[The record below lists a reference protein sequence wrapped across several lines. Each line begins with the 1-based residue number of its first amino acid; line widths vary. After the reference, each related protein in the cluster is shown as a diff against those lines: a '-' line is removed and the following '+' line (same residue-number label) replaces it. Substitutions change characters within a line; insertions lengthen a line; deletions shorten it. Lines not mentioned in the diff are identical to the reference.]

1 MRLWALPLRL
11 LLILVL
17 AALVSGAWLFR
28 RDLVRAVRPRM
39 TPMSEAMGAGAG
51 EPGPRGL
58 ERAREKV
65 DSLHGWAVDSVVLN
79 PEEMASLLASGLP
92 SKLAAHLDSLS
103 VQLGTDRIRIS
114 ARLETTRILRDAL
127 GSLGGVLGAWE
138 RVAAEG
144 PVVVTAPGQAE
155 WRVDALSVRDFSLPA
170 ETSRRL
176 IERALPGVTD
186 GVVPLVLPRGISNLR
201 IRPTGVALYRKG
213 PR

>member
-1 MRLWALPLRL
+1 MRIWALPLRL

-28 RDLVRAVRPRM
+28 RDLARVVRPRL
-39 TPMSEAMGAGAG
+39 TPMSEGMGAGAG

-58 ERAREKV
+58 ERVREKV

-79 PEEMASLLASGLP
+79 AGEMASLLVSGLP
-92 SKLAAHLDSLS
+92 PKLAARLDSLS
-103 VQLGTDRIRIS
+103 LQLGTDRIRIS
-114 ARLETTRILRDAL
+114 ARLETTQMLRDAL
-127 GSLGGVLGAWE
+127 GSLAGALGAWE

-144 PVVVTAPGQAE
+144 PIVATAPGQAE
-155 WRVDALSVRDFSLPA
+155 WRVDAVSVRDFTLPT

-176 IERALPGVTD
+176 IERALPGAKD